1 MDNFLDGLKILNINS
16 INHYIVGLFAVRYYL
31 EGHLPD
37 EMPEG
42 EDIDIVI
49 AQQDSSRILDLFSGR
64 EFEKVTTE
72 KGEIITKFYPESL
85 GKLVEFTLFND
96 FRVNEIKIDF
106 GLRPEIL
113 KLTKKIKITSLTT
126 KIASL
131 DLLIAQKLVMFRG
144 EGVYNPCDKRDLYL
158 LIKNKKCQ
166 KDIGETLNKVLP
178 VVIERNNKTKQTE
191 LKSLLTQRYHL
202 IKSQVV

>member
-1 MDNFLDGLKILNINS
+1 MDNLLDGLKILNINS

-96 FRVNEIKIDF
+96 FRVNEIKI
-106 GLRPEIL
+106 
-113 KLTKKIKITSLTT
+113 TSLTT